1 MFQVVDHHSNIA
13 DLTGKTNASHDK
25 KEKQMLISVILIVA
39 IFTVC
44 NCFESILFIL
54 AHQGLLASLDNF
66 WDYLRP
72 TANFLMV
79 LNSSVNS
86 LIYGICNKTFRNK
99 FSDIFLSRFKKK
111 SEDQSGIELQS
122 RKTSV
127 TTTPISSRK
136 TSMVNNVTLI
146 PSGQQETA
154 FL

>member
-1 MFQVVDHHSNIA
+1 MSN
-13 DLTGKTNASHDK
+13 LTGMTKASQSHNK
-25 KEKQMLISVILIVA
+25 KDKQMLISVVLIVA
-39 IFTVC
+39 VFLVC
-44 NCFESILFIL
+44 NSFESVLFVL
-54 AHQGLLASLDNF
+54 ANQGYLPNLDIF

-99 FSDIFLSRFKKK
+99 FYDLFLSRFKKK

-122 RKTSV
+122 KKTSV

-136 TSMVNNVTLI
+136 TSMVNDVTYI

-154 FL
+154 F

>member
-1 MFQVVDHHSNIA
+1 MFQVVAHHSNIA

-25 KEKQMLISVILIVA
+25 KEKQMLISVILIIA

-86 LIYGICNKTFRNK
+86 LIFGICNVTFRNK
-99 FSDIFLSRFKKK
+99 FAEIFLSRFKKK
-111 SEDQSGIELQS
+111 SEGQLWITLQN
-122 RKTSV
+122 KMTSEHTVNVV
-127 TTTPISSRK
+127 TSAPSS
-136 TSMVNNVTLI
+136 
-146 PSGQQETA
+146 QQKTA
-154 FL
+154 F

>member
-1 MFQVVDHHSNIA
+1 MIQVVAHHSNIA

-25 KEKQMLISVILIVA
+25 KEKQMLTSVILIVA

-44 NCFESILFIL
+44 NSFESILFIL
-54 AHQGLLASLDNF
+54 AHQGFLSSLDIF

-86 LIYGICNKTFRNK
+86 LIFGICNTTFRNK
-99 FSDIFLSRFKKK
+99 FVEIFLCRSMEK
-111 SEDQSGIELQS
+111 SEYYTGIDLQSKMTHATSTAINRTPINS
-122 RKTSV
+122 RKT
-127 TTTPISSRK
+127 TH
-136 TSMVNNVTLI
+136 

-154 FL
+154 F

>member
-1 MFQVVDHHSNIA
+1 MFQVVAHHSNIA

-39 IFTVC
+39 IFTIC
-44 NCFESILFIL
+44 NSFESILFIL
-54 AHQGLLASLDNF
+54 AHQGCLSSLDIF

-86 LIYGICNKTFRNK
+86 LIFGICNTTFRNK
-99 FSDIFLSRFKKK
+99 FADIFLSRFKKK
-111 SEDQSGIELQS
+111 SEEGQLWITKMTPASDHTVNVV
-122 RKTSV
+122 TSA
-127 TTTPISSRK
+127 
-136 TSMVNNVTLI
+136 

-154 FL
+154 F

>member
-1 MFQVVDHHSNIA
+1 MFQVVVHHSNIA

-25 KEKQMLISVILIVA
+25 KEKQMLTSVILIVA

-44 NCFESILFIL
+44 NSFESILFIL
-54 AHQGLLASLDNF
+54 AHQGCLSSLDIF

-86 LIYGICNKTFRNK
+86 LIFGICNATFRSK
-99 FSDIFLSRFKKK
+99 FADIFLSRFKKK
-111 SEDQSGIELQS
+111 SEGQLWITLQN
-122 RKTSV
+122 KMTSEHTVNVV
-127 TTTPISSRK
+127 TSA
-136 TSMVNNVTLI
+136 

-154 FL
+154 F